1 MLGDRYWETLN
12 FCRLEKFSSQ
22 RSADGFGSGT
32 LGVLLSWI
40 GLNSQGTENWQY
52 KRARGGLCRRGS
64 WGVTLGPVQ

>member
-22 RSADGFGSGT
+22 RADGFGSGT

-40 GLNSQGTENWQY
+40 GLNSQSTENW
-52 KRARGGLCRRGS
+52 
-64 WGVTLGPVQ
+64 